1 MVSKHPIAYIDIRT
15 TAHATEDTD
24 KVLTALRNILPTE
37 LLETIDFTE
46 TNLTGHHKNPITLL
60 ETRIKDKTTAEKTFT
75 KIATGLSI
83 LDKETLSREI
93 HQHLEKANLYLRFDK
108 QSAYAN
114 EFKLGQT
121 DPIHLRIHFKNR
133 SPDEIIETC
142 RKFGLLP

>member
-1 MVSKHPIAYIDIRT
+1 MASKHPIAYIDIRA

-24 KVLTALRNILPTE
+24 KVLTALHNILPTE
-37 LLETIDFTE
+37 LFETINFTK

-60 ETRIKDKTTAEKTFT
+60 ETRIKDKITAEKTFT

-83 LDKETLSREI
+83 LDKETLNNEI
-93 HQHLEKANLYLRFDK
+93 NQHLEKANLYLRLDK
-108 QSAYAN
+108 QDAYAN

-121 DPIHLRIHFKNR
+121 DPIHLRVHFKNPN
-133 SPDEIIETC
+133 PDEIIETC

>member
-24 KVLTALRNILPTE
+24 KVLTALHNILPTE
-37 LLETIDFTE
+37 LLETINFTK

-60 ETRIKDKTTAEKTFT
+60 QTRIKDKTTAEKTFT

-83 LDKETLSREI
+83 LDRETLNNEI
-93 HQHLEKANLYLRFDK
+93 HQHLEKTNLYLRLDK
-108 QSAYAN
+108 QNAYAN

-121 DPIHLRIHFKNR
+121 DPIHLRIHFNNQ
-133 SPDEIIETC
+133 SQNEIIETC
-142 RKFGLLP
+142 RRFGLLP